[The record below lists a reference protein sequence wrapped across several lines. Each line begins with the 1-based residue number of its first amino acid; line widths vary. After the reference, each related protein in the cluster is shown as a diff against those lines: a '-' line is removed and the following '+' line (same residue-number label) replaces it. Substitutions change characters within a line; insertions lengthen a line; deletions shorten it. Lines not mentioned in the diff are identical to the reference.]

1 MIGIEDRKIEMR
13 QIVILLFLTCA
24 LLASNPSSACT
35 VFCTSKG
42 GAVLAGNNEDWK
54 NPNTKIWFVPA
65 KYGKY
70 GGVYFGFD
78 QPVIHGSWVSQG
90 GMNEKGLF
98 FDVTATKPAKVE
110 VPVDPKKSVFDGWDL
125 IRERIMFECA
135 TVKEALDM
143 LAQYQYPRSQKGT
156 IGGMYIIGDATG
168 DAAIIGALGVVRKK
182 GEYLVATNFQQ
193 SEAKDEKKYSCPR
206 YRIASEMLQ
215 KCPKLTVDYCRKV
228 LAATHQKGK
237 FCTRYSNIY
246 DLKKQRVYLY
256 HMHDFENVVI
266 IDLKTELKK
275 GKRTIELPSLFL
287 ADHDNDEQE
296 GP

>member
-1 MIGIEDRKIEMR
+1 MR
-13 QIVILLFLTCA
+13 HIVAYLFLMCVM
-24 LLASNPSSACT
+24 LAHQHSLACT
-35 VFCTSKG
+35 VFCASKG
-42 GAVLAGNNEDWK
+42 DVVLTGNNEDWK

-65 KYGKY
+65 EDGKY

-78 QPVIHGSWVSQG
+78 KPVIRGSWVSEG

-98 FDVTATKPAKVE
+98 FDVTATEPVKVE
-110 VPVDPKKSVFDGWDL
+110 VPVDPKKPVFDGWDL

-156 IGGMYIIGDATG
+156 ISGMYIIGDAQG

-182 GEYLVATNFQQ
+182 GPYLVATNFQQ
-193 SEAKDEKKYSCPR
+193 SETKDEKKYSCPR
-206 YRIASEMLQ
+206 YRIASDMLQ
-215 KCPKLTVDYCRKV
+215 KCPELTVDYCRKV
-228 LAATHQKGK
+228 LSATHQKGK

-246 DLKKQRVYLY
+246 ELKKQRVYLY
-256 HMHDFENVVI
+256 HMHDFKNAVV

-287 ADHDNDEQE
+287 ADHANDQQK

>member
-1 MIGIEDRKIEMR
+1 MR
-13 QIVILLFLTCA
+13 QIVIPLLLACA
-24 LLASNPSSACT
+24 LLASKSSSACT

-42 GAVLAGNNEDWK
+42 DVVLAGNNEDWK
-54 NPNTKIWFVPA
+54 SPNTMIWFVPA
-65 KYGKY
+65 KDGKY

-78 QPVIHGSWVSQG
+78 ETVIHGSWVSEG

-98 FDVTATKPAKVE
+98 FDVTATEEVKVE
-110 VPVDPKKSVFDGWDL
+110 VPADSEKPVYGGWDL

-135 TVKEALDM
+135 TVEEALEM
-143 LAQYQYPRSQKGT
+143 LARYQYPGSGKGT
-156 IGGMYIIGDATG
+156 MRGMYIIGDATG

-182 GEYLVATNFQQ
+182 GQYLVATNFQQ

-206 YRIASEMLQ
+206 YRVASGMLQ
-215 KCPKLTVDYCRKV
+215 KCPKLTVDFCRKV

-246 DLKKQRVYLY
+246 DLKKKRVYLY
-256 HMHDFENVVI
+256 HMHDFKNVVV

-287 ADHDNDEQE
+287 ANHANDEQE

>member
-1 MIGIEDRKIEMR
+1 MR
-13 QIVILLFLTCA
+13 HIVIPLLLTCV
-24 LLASNPSSACT
+24 LLSHQHSLACT
-35 VFCTSKG
+35 VFYASKG
-42 GAVLAGNNEDWK
+42 DFVLVGNNEDWK

-65 KYGKY
+65 KDGKF

-78 QPVIHGSWVSQG
+78 TPVIHGSWVSQG

-98 FDVTATKPAKVE
+98 FDVTATEHVKVE
-110 VPVDPKKSVFDGWDL
+110 VPIDLTKPVFDGWDL

-143 LAQYQYPRSQKGT
+143 LSQYQYPRTQKGT
-156 IGGMYIIGDATG
+156 MAGMYIIGDATG

-182 GEYLVATNFQQ
+182 GQYLVATNFQQ
-193 SEAKDEKKYSCPR
+193 SETKDEMKYSCPR
-206 YRIASEMLQ
+206 YRVATGML
-215 KCPKLTVDYCRKV
+215 KTCPELTVDYSRNV
-228 LAATHQKGK
+228 LSATHQKGK

-256 HMHDFENVVI
+256 HMHDFKNVVV
-266 IDLKTELKK
+266 IDLETELKK

-287 ADHDNDEQE
+287 VDRANDEQE